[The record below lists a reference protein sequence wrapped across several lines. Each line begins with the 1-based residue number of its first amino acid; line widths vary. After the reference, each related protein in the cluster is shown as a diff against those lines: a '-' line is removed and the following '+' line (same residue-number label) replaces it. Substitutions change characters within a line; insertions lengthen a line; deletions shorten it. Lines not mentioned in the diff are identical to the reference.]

1 MESGQYADVR
11 ERCLPG
17 NDWFV
22 TRMIAIA
29 CICATLAASPY
40 GCSWPGRPC
49 QDPTIVAVVPAQGNP
64 WWLSYECYWK
74 CSDINVSPE
83 GLLTLGD
90 WDPFPESMHVA
101 PAPEA
106 MIAVA
111 DRVLMVADG
120 KAHLL
125 SPEDDE
131 LTAHRIGDCP
141 RDVRQMTVVPG
152 ANSLGG
158 VSLAILAGGEYED
171 QRLRGA
177 EIYAATIKGDQLRFE
192 SSGYDSS
199 WNPWL
204 LRGGSMG
211 DQQVLFV
218 GAFKKAH
225 FDQAE
230 RKRPQLFGVVCSEP
244 VSMRPL

>member
-111 DRVLMVADG
+111 PHREGPFGAKGFGEGVLVAVAPAIANAIYNATG
-120 KAHLL
+120 V
-125 SPEDDE
+125 
-131 LTAHRIGDCP
+131 RIKDLPITKERMLQG
-141 RDVRQMTVVPG
+141 
-152 ANSLGG
+152 LK
-158 VSLAILAGGEYED
+158 
-171 QRLRGA
+171 RL
-177 EIYAATIKGDQLRFE
+177 
-192 SSGYDSS
+192 
-199 WNPWL
+199 
-204 LRGGSMG
+204 
-211 DQQVLFV
+211 V
-218 GAFKKAH
+218 
-225 FDQAE
+225 E
-230 RKRPQLFGVVCSEP
+230 R
-244 VSMRPL
+244 